1 MDPLAIGCIVGFL
14 VVGGALVAGCL
25 RGRKGPKI
33 AKSSSGAD
41 LVGAGDEATNV
52 ADVDPVEF

>member
-14 VVGGALVAGCL
+14 LVGGALVAGCV
-25 RGRKGPKI
+25 RSRKGPKM

-41 LVGAGDEATNV
+41 LVGAHAVTH